1 MTTHD
6 PLHTARLTQ
15 PRYDDLCAAMREA
28 HAKLP
33 RDRRG
38 DGWCGGL
45 TPAAY
50 AGRMTAPQA
59 RTAWHL
65 AHARYHGWATHASRF
80 AADHMARE
88 GMTHDL
94 RERELIRD
102 PQIVGISPIVASD
115 GAVWHES
122 CTRRTFW
129 RVASDGSA
137 RIWLFDDSADQSAYG
152 GDPQMVW
159 SATVDVSPRG
169 VATVIASSEGDG
181 SARAREAGLWG
192 TDDNY
197 LPAGDRPDLAMH
209 FTLIPLPPPPEPRPL
224 RDDAPVR
231 RL

>member
-1 MTTHD
+1 MTTIMH
-6 PLHTARLTQ
+6 AVRLTQ
-15 PRYDDLCAAMREA
+15 PRYNDLCAAMREA

-33 RDRRG
+33 RDRF
-38 DGWCGGL
+38 GL
-45 TPAAY
+45 APAAY

-88 GMTHDL
+88 GVTHGL
-94 RERELIRD
+94 RERELTRD
-102 PQIVGISPIVASD
+102 PQIVGISPVIASD

-122 CTRRTFW
+122 CTRRTIW
-129 RVASDGSA
+129 RVALDGSA

-152 GDPQMVW
+152 GDPRMEW
-159 SATVDVSPRG
+159 EATADVSPRG
-169 VATVIASSEGDG
+169 VVTVVAARKGDG
-181 SARAREAGLWG
+181 ASRVREAGLWG
-192 TDDNY
+192 PDHDPAH
-197 LPAGDRPDLAMH
+197 LPCVDHPNLAMY